1 MPTIKNLLYLD
12 EYKMYSISSQL
23 FGGLTEYLTSRDEH
37 SEDRRDRQSGPIWSG
52 RVMADILS
60 SHTSTEER
68 RFLHDYSYTLFE
80 DALREQGKLKDVFAA
95 NIDEIADSL
104 SDANFVAIRA
114 KAIFND
120 MQAIKS
126 MLSQFNSIGES
137 LTYITAHTA
146 GVIATDSHGDDSKR
160 QAQVREAT
168 RKKQLLDL
176 AKSTGLRM
184 DPEYLQSLGVIMAY
198 GFGDDFEVQQKIGPY
213 TVSAILQR
221 EHFREPSN
229 LVVKKYSRF
238 SQQELVLLGTVA
250 QGIQS
255 DLPEAVSQAS
265 KSLED
270 AVESA
275 TANTPDMDMRDALML
290 ILQQLYV
297 TETAINGKKAN
308 ELIIDP
314 IALYREL

>member
-37 SEDRRDRQSGPIWSG
+37 SEDRKDRQSGPFWSG

-80 DALREQGKLKDVFAA
+80 DALRDQGKLLEASTCDF
-95 NIDEIADSL
+95 EGLADHFSNA
-104 SDANFVAIRA
+104 SFVAIRA
-114 KAIFND
+114 RSIFND
-120 MQAIKS
+120 LQAIQS

-137 LTYITAHTA
+137 LTYVTAHTA
-146 GVIATDSHGDDSKR
+146 GVLTTDDGNDSRK
-160 QAQVREAT
+160 QAQIREAA

-176 AKSTGLRM
+176 AKSTGLWM
-184 DPEYLQSLGVIMAY
+184 DSEYLHSLGVILEY
-198 GFGDDFEVQQKIGPY
+198 GFGGDFEVQQKIGPY

-221 EHFREPSN
+221 GHFREPSN
-229 LVVKKYSRF
+229 LMVKKYSRF
-238 SQQELVLLGTVA
+238 SEQELVLLGTVA

-255 DLPEAVSQAS
+255 DQSENVGRANSDLANALEAAA
-265 KSLED
+265 EGI
-270 AVESA
+270 
-275 TANTPDMDMRDALML
+275 PDLDMRDALML
-290 ILQQLYV
+290 ILQQLHV
-297 TETAINGKKAN
+297 VETAIGGKKPN

>member
-37 SEDRRDRQSGPIWSG
+37 SEERKDRQSGPFWSG
-52 RVMADILS
+52 RVMADILN

-68 RFLHDYSYTLFE
+68 RFLHDFSYTLFE
-80 DALREQGKLKDVFAA
+80 DALRDQGKLLEASTSDF
-95 NIDEIADSL
+95 EGSADHF
-104 SDANFVAIRA
+104 SDASFVAIRG

-120 MQAIKS
+120 MQAIQS
-126 MLSQFNSIGES
+126 MLSRFNSIGES
-137 LTYITAHTA
+137 LTYVTAHAA
-146 GVIATDSHGDDSKR
+146 GDLTTDEDGRDSRR
-160 QAQVREAT
+160 QAQIREAT
-168 RKKQLLDL
+168 RKKQLLDI
-176 AKSTGLRM
+176 AKSTGLRL
-184 DPEYLQSLGVIMAY
+184 DPDYLQSLGVILEY
-198 GFGDDFEVQQKIGPY
+198 GFGDAFEVQQNIGPY

-229 LVVKKYSRF
+229 LIVKKYSRF
-238 SQQELVLLGTVA
+238 SEQELVLLGTVA

-255 DLPEAVSQAS
+255 DQPETVAQTT
-265 KSLED
+265 KDLEEG
-270 AVESA
+270 VEG
-275 TANTPDMDMRDALML
+275 TPDLGMRDALML

-297 TETAINGKKAN
+297 AEITISGKKAN